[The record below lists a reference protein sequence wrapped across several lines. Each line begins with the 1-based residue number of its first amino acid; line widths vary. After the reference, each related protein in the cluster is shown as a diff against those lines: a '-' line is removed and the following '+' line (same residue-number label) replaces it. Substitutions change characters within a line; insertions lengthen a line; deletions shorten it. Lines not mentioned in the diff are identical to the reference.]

1 MAYLEE
7 IPEYKTD
14 LLQEFLNNEK
24 IVTYIGNNDKEIQDP
39 VDLIGVNV
47 FPFPYVPDTQTE
59 VKAYIC
65 MDIYVPRVKDKIFK
79 DVRIVINVFS
89 HKEMCTYNGKSRVD
103 LINIE
108 VDKILN
114 GNNNFGIDEVQ
125 LVSVSPYFDAGNKF
139 SGKQMI
145 YNVQNFNQRRCR
157 HNEHK
162 IQ

>member
-14 LLQEFLNNEK
+14 LLQAFLNNEK

-47 FPFPYVPDTQTE
+47 FPFPYVPDTETE
-59 VKAYIC
+59 VKTYIC
-65 MDIYVPRVKDKIFK
+65 MDIYVPRVKDMIFK
-79 DVRIVINVFS
+79 DVQIVLNIFS
-89 HKEMCTYNGKSRVD
+89 HKEMGTYKGKSRVD

-114 GNNNFGIDEVQ
+114 GSYDFGIDKVD
-125 LVSVSPYFDAGNKF
+125 LVSVMPYVPNSKF
-139 SGKQMI
+139 SGKQII
-145 YNVQNFNQRRCR
+145 YNVPNFNQRRCK

-162 IQ
+162 V

>member
-14 LLQEFLNNEK
+14 LLQSFINNDK
-24 IVTYIGNNDKEIQDP
+24 IVTYIGNKDKEIQDP

-47 FPFPYVPDTQTE
+47 FPFPYVPDTETE
-59 VKAYIC
+59 VKTYIC
-65 MDIYVPRVKDKIFK
+65 MDIYVPRVKDMIFK
-79 DVRIVINVFS
+79 DVQIVLNIFS
-89 HKEMCTYNGKSRVD
+89 HKEMGTYKGKSRVD

-114 GNNNFGIDEVQ
+114 GSYDFGIDKVD
-125 LVSVSPYFDAGNKF
+125 LVSVMPYIPNSKF
-139 SGKQMI
+139 SGKQII
-145 YNVQNFNQRRCR
+145 YNVPNFNQRRCK

-162 IQ
+162 V